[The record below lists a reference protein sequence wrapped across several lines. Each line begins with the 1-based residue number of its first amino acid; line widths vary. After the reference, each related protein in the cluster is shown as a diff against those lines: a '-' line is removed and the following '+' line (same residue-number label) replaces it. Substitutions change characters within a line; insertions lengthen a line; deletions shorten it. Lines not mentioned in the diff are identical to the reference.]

1 MIGLYSIQTMV
12 QLLQLHPYLFEKHK
26 SACSQVFDNFLL
38 YIIREPAVGSPSA
51 IEGQSANIL
60 ISRTGL

>member
-1 MIGLYSIQTMV
+1 MELF
-12 QLLQLHPYLFEKHK
+12 QLDPYLLEKHK

-38 YIIREPAVGSPSA
+38 HIIREHAVGSPSA
-51 IEGQSANIL
+51 IEGQAANIL